1 MFCSLWLLY
10 TLVSNSTLGSLVGG
24 GITPWIPG
32 GMWNPGMDPKWDR
45 WDPALDCR
53 WEAAF
58 TLDPGWKAGSQVGPW
73 AGLAGS
79 RLGSQVR
86 GGIPPRIPGGRRD
99 PTLDPGWEVGS
110 QVGPQVGKAGSR
122 QWWRDPGNPTWDP
135 RWDWRYPTWILP
147 AFLPA
152 K

>member
-1 MFCSLWLLY
+1 MLY

-32 GMWNPGMDPKWDR
+32 GMWNPWMDPKWDR

-58 TLDPGWKAGSQVGPW
+58 ALDPGWKAGSQVGPW

-86 GGIPPRIPGGRRD
+86 GGIPPWIPGGR
-99 PTLDPGWEVGS
+99 
-110 QVGPQVGKAGSR
+110 
-122 QWWRDPGNPTWDP
+122 WDP
-135 RWDWRYPTWILP
+135 RLDPRWERPDSANGGGIQAIPPGIPGGIGGIPPESHLP
-147 AFLPA
+147 FYLRS
-152 K
+152 KLGV

>member
-1 MFCSLWLLY
+1 MY

-53 WEAAF
+53 WEAA
-58 TLDPGWKAGSQVGPW
+58 SQVGPW
-73 AGLAGS
+73 VGLAGS

-86 GGIPPRIPGGRRD
+86 EGIPPRIPGGRQD
-99 PTLDPGWEVGS
+99 PTLDPEWER
-110 QVGPQVGKAGSR
+110 P
-122 QWWRDPGNPTWDP
+122 DPANGGGIQAIPP
-135 RWDWRYPTWILP
+135 GIPGGIGGIPPESHLP
-147 AFLPA
+147 FYLRS
-152 K
+152 KLGV